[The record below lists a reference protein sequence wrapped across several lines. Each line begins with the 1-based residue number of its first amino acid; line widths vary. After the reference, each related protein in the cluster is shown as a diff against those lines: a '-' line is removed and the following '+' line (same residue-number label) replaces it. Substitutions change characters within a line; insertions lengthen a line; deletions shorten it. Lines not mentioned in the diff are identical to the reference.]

1 MWYAP
6 GMPTKNRTKK
16 WSGGDRLRKERE
28 RRSWTRRDVEAA
40 LIEQGQSPISPSTLE
55 KWEAGKAEP
64 SASRLAALAR
74 LYDVSLDYLFELE
87 D

>member
-1 MWYAP
+1 
-6 GMPTKNRTKK
+6 MPAAARTRQK
-16 WSGGDRLRKERE
+16 WNGGDRLRRERE
-28 RRSWTRRDVEAA
+28 KREWTRRDVEQQ
-40 LIEQGQSPISPSTLE
+40 LVKQGRDPISPSTLE

-87 D
+87 DTP

>member
-1 MWYAP
+1 MN
-6 GMPTKNRTKK
+6 TRTQQK
-16 WSGGDRLRKERE
+16 WGGGERLRQERE
-28 RRSWTRRDVEAA
+28 RREWTRRDVEAA
-40 LIEQGQSPISPSTLE
+40 LIAQGRDPISPSTLE

-87 D
+87 E

>member
-1 MWYAP
+1 
-6 GMPTKNRTKK
+6 MPTKSRSAK
-16 WSGGDRLRKERE
+16 WGGGDRLRQERE
-28 RRSWTRRDVEAA
+28 RREWTRRDVEAA
-40 LIEQGQSPISPSTLE
+40 LIKQGQAPISPSTLE

-87 D
+87 K